1 MAISKMRDLLRRKA
15 QTSLLIY
22 LFILNLIVS
31 FHSLFIQKQ
40 PNNCALWKLLL
51 QISLDLCLTFLINE
65 SFKSIFSWEC
75 G

>member
-1 MAISKMRDLLRRKA
+1 MAISKMRDLLRKA

-22 LFILNLIVS
+22 LFILNLIVSS